1 MSNTDVSTVKKDFFA
16 LNPNEPFL
24 SILWR
29 KRRMQIYLCFIIFEK
44 GVLQSFREK
53 LSPVPARSLTLPY
66 TDAEEEWFGQ
76 LQSHYDEAF
85 RWVKTYLDAVQL
97 SCGSEV

>member
-1 MSNTDVSTVKKDFFA
+1 
-16 LNPNEPFL
+16 
-24 SILWR
+24 
-29 KRRMQIYLCFIIFEK
+29 MQIYLCFIIFEK

-85 RWVKTYLDAVQL
+85 R
-97 SCGSEV
+97 